1 MVKKL
6 NAIDTRDLVKKNAKI
21 KDIVDKIPSITNLPT
36 TAALTSVENK
46 IPNVTDLAEKV
57 NYDAKISEM
66 EKNILLL
73 LIIMNFQIIYLVQ
86 R

>member
-21 KDIVDKIPSITNLPT
+21 KDIVDKIPSITNLAT

-57 NYDAKISEM
+57 NYDTKISEM

-73 LIIMNFQIIYLVQ
+73 LIIMNLQIIYLVQ

>member
-21 KDIVDKIPSITNLPT
+21 KDIVDKITSITNLAT

>member
-21 KDIVDKIPSITNLPT
+21 KDIVDKITSITNLAT

-57 NYDAKISEM
+57 NYDAKISQM